1 MREHFNQSYIRLS
14 HGDSIFSK
22 PNCLVIKLYFLIL
35 YSALAIPIF
44 KISFAI
50 STFGNFLGDLLLKWS
65 YFKHRSHTT
74 ESVLMAIIFWQTKQN
89 HFELSAHAESDSMKI
104 YKFFIPYEVWYGIEI
119 RLKFSFVTSTP
130 FSTFFVVDVETTQAK
145 IIFSFLALFNSMNGT
160 IIFFVLFLSSFFED
174 GRPTTINSAPFGL
187 PLF

>member
-89 HFELSAHAESDSMKI
+89 HFELFFLVEKFQTFSPCRIFKIFFNSIKI
-104 YKFFIPYEVWYGIEI
+104 YKFFIPYEVRYGIDI
-119 RLKFSFVTSTP
+119 RL
-130 FSTFFVVDVETTQAK
+130 Q
-145 IIFSFLALFNSMNGT
+145 
-160 IIFFVLFLSSFFED
+160 IFFCY
-174 GRPTTINSAPFGL
+174 
-187 PLF
+187 